1 LSIRSTALF
10 SSFLAI
16 SLLAAPG
23 AAAQAPPAPAP
34 GPAPPVTR
42 SLYRGHWFAF
52 LNAHLE
58 DDARGAASALAEMRQ
73 AGRAVGVRR
82 LSDFSRTLVHEARK
96 AESLGKKERAA
107 RAYDAALQ
115 LDDGN
120 FDAAAERV
128 ASLFRSGAYPEAL
141 RRVPEVIGTL
151 LRTRESRLSLFSSIA
166 IWGGVAFGA
175 TILAGILILLLRHR
189 ARLAH
194 DLKEIGRRLG
204 GRGAAVPL
212 ALLIFGLPL
221 AFGLGP
227 IWLLLYWGALVFA
240 YTSGVE
246 RALLVGGMLA
256 LGLLPPFFAAIGRE
270 NIVQR
275 SPLYVAAVDLDERRE
290 DQSAEDGLQ
299 QAATVFRDDPDV
311 WFLLGRYAERR
322 GEFQRAVAAY
332 DRAIQVDSRDY
343 RHFVS
348 RGNVYFLD
356 SDFPSAIRDYRAA
369 ADRAPDAPEVHYNLA
384 LALGEAYD
392 FPGQRAAIA
401 RARQL
406 DPERVKIWTETPN
419 LQRVVAPSYGL
430 DRARARVERWNA
442 QARSRRLPG
451 HAAPYRIDQILLSPL
466 VLGPWGALLLGVLLA
481 RNRSRIP
488 PSEPCAR
495 CGAPYCGFCKRYGDP
510 PLYCSTCVRLH
521 LRREDAGIQAHVAQA
536 DEVRRRTRS
545 DDRICRLLS
554 LLFPGTH
561 RFFTERTLAGA
572 VTLLLF
578 FFALAAFL
586 LGHRLFDPRQ
596 LAVEGWRLA
605 VGVAAVAALAVWF
618 VANVSAWRES
628 HGS

>member
-1 LSIRSTALF
+1 MSVRSTALLF
-10 SSFLAI
+10 
-16 SLLAAPG
+16 SLLAVLLLPAPG
-23 AAAQAPPAPAP
+23 GAQAPPQPP

-58 DDARGAASALAEMRQ
+58 DDARGAASALAEMRK
-73 AGRAVGVRR
+73 AARAVGVRR

-96 AESLGKKERAA
+96 AESLGKGERAA

-120 FDAAAERV
+120 FDAAAERIG
-128 ASLFRSGAYPEAL
+128 ALFRSGAYPDGL
-141 RRVPEVIGTL
+141 RRVPEAIATL
-151 LRTRESRLSLFSSIA
+151 LSIRESRLSVFSSLA
-166 IWGGVAFGA
+166 VWGGLALGA
-175 TILAGILILLLRHR
+175 TVLAGIVILLLRHR
-189 ARLAH
+189 ARLSH
-194 DLKEIGRRLG
+194 DLRELARRLA
-204 GRGAAVPL
+204 GRSAAVPL
-212 ALLIFGLPL
+212 ALLIFGLPI

-227 IWLLLYWGALVFA
+227 VWLVLYWGALVLA
-240 YTSGVE
+240 YTSGTE

-256 LGLLPPFFAAIGRE
+256 LGLLAPFFAAVGRE
-270 NIVQR
+270 NIIQR

-299 QAATVFRDDPDV
+299 QAATVFLDDPDV
-311 WFLLGRYAERR
+311 WFLLGRFAERR
-322 GEFQRAVAAY
+322 GDFQGAIAAY

-369 ADRAPDAPEVHYNLA
+369 AERAPDAPEIHYNLA

-392 FPGQRAAIA
+392 FPGQRAAVA

-406 DPERVKIWTETPN
+406 DPQGVRQWTESPTF
-419 LQRVVAPSYGL
+419 QRVIAPSYGL
-430 DRARARVERWNA
+430 DRARGRVERWNS

-451 HAAPYRIDQILLSPL
+451 HAAPYRIEQVLLSPV
-466 VLGPWGALLLGVLLA
+466 VLGPWVALLLGVLIA
-481 RNRSRIP
+481 RNRTRMP
-488 PSEPCAR
+488 PSELCAR

-510 PLYCSTCVRLH
+510 PLYCATCVRLH

-545 DDRICRLLS
+545 DNRVCRLLS
-554 LLFPGTH
+554 LLLPGTH
-561 RFFTERTLAGA
+561 RFFTERSLAGA
-572 VTLLLF
+572 VLLLF
-578 FFALAAFL
+578 FFLALAAFL
-586 LGHRLFDPRQ
+586 VGHRLFDPRQ
-596 LAVEGWRLA
+596 LAVEGWRLT
-605 VGVAAVAALAVWF
+605 VLVAALAALAIWL
-618 VANVSAWRES
+618 VANFSAWRES